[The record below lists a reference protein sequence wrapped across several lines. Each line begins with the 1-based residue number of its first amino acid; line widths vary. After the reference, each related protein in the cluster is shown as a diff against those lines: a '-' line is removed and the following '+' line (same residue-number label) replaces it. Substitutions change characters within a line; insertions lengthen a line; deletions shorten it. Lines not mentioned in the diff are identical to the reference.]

1 MQAYDFI
8 LIGTGQASFTILSE
22 LIPTG
27 TRIAVIEGGRFG
39 GTCVNYGCT
48 PTKTLVA
55 AARAAYMARRAN
67 DFGVVL
73 PGDGNHH
80 IEDIRVDWQHGI
92 KRALDN
98 RQGTNEWMDGF
109 LDENVDLYRGWAQF
123 ESEKTVRIND
133 DVIEGETIYIHT
145 GASPRVPDIPGI
157 DSVPYLTST
166 NLLELPDLPE
176 HIVIVGGSYIGLEY
190 SQIFRRFGA
199 QVTVIEHSDQIM
211 TREDPDIAQIA
222 REVLEGEG
230 INFVTGAS
238 VTRVANNNGGV
249 DVIVEQGG
257 AEHAIH
263 GSHLLLAVGRTPNT
277 ANLGL
282 EKAGIETT
290 ERGYVKVDEHLS
302 TNVPGVFAVGD
313 VNGHGAF
320 THTSVNDGEIILN
333 NLNGGDRSVNDR
345 FLTYALFMDPPLGRV
360 GMNETMAKQSD
371 RKLLMGTMD
380 MASISRAKEKDE
392 TAGKVKV
399 IVDAETDTFVGA
411 TVFGTGGDEI
421 INMFT
426 IAMYTGVPCRTFRDS
441 VLVHPTVAELL
452 PYIIRDMKPVN

>member
-133 DVIEGETIYIHT
+133 DVIEG
-145 GASPRVPDIPGI
+145 
-157 DSVPYLTST
+157 
-166 NLLELPDLPE
+166 
-176 HIVIVGGSYIGLEY
+176 
-190 SQIFRRFGA
+190 
-199 QVTVIEHSDQIM
+199 
-211 TREDPDIAQIA
+211 
-222 REVLEGEG
+222 
-230 INFVTGAS
+230 
-238 VTRVANNNGGV
+238 
-249 DVIVEQGG
+249 
-257 AEHAIH
+257 
-263 GSHLLLAVGRTPNT
+263 
-277 ANLGL
+277 
-282 EKAGIETT
+282 
-290 ERGYVKVDEHLS
+290 
-302 TNVPGVFAVGD
+302 
-313 VNGHGAF
+313 
-320 THTSVNDGEIILN
+320 
-333 NLNGGDRSVNDR
+333 
-345 FLTYALFMDPPLGRV
+345 
-360 GMNETMAKQSD
+360 
-371 RKLLMGTMD
+371 
-380 MASISRAKEKDE
+380 
-392 TAGKVKV
+392 
-399 IVDAETDTFVGA
+399 
-411 TVFGTGGDEI
+411 
-421 INMFT
+421 
-426 IAMYTGVPCRTFRDS
+426 
-441 VLVHPTVAELL
+441 
-452 PYIIRDMKPVN
+452 